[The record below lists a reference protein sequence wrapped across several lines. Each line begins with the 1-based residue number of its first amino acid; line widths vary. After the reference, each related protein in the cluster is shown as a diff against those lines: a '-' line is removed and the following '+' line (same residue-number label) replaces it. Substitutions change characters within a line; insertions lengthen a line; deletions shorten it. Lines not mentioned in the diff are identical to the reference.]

1 MTTAHGGIAIVHIAD
16 FYICYNRDDH
26 AFHHAL
32 TDTRAREVSGGNTPV
47 QYQFGEVNPADAY
60 GLRGIGIFSIASM
73 FFWKHN
79 LDFDYIDVGANVGM
93 TAIVQAIF
101 CKRCGAHNRVYAFEP
116 GEVFSL
122 LQKSVEINKVDDTTT
137 CIRAAASDQ
146 SGKVAF
152 HVTPAQSPAS
162 SLLGAA
168 VKRPGVVTSYT
179 ITVDTLTLDGF
190 IQSELRPAPGLLVKI
205 DAEGADFRVLRG
217 MRETLA
223 QRLCVVQIELFPSLV
238 DTYTDPVAELMAL
251 REHFVLIAIDDGKLS
266 VIEPARQAISEF
278 IERTRGKPMPAADV
292 LFVSKR
298 IPACDELVA
307 RILLESA
314 GAA

>member
-1 MTTAHGGIAIVHIAD
+1 MITADAAAIVHIAD
-16 FYICYNRDDH
+16 LYICYNRNDH
-26 AFHHAL
+26 AFHHTMA
-32 TDTRAREVSGGNTPV
+32 DPRAREVSDGNTPT
-47 QYQFGEVNPADAY
+47 QYRFGEVNPADAY
-60 GLRGIGIFSIASM
+60 GLRGIGIFSIAAM
-73 FFWKHN
+73 FFWQRN

-93 TAIVQAIF
+93 TAIAHAIF
-101 CKRCGAHNRVYAFEP
+101 QKRCGAHNRVYAFEP

-122 LQKSVEINKVDDTTT
+122 LQRSVEINNVADTTT

-146 SGKVAF
+146 NGKVAF

-168 VKRPGVVTSYT
+168 VKRPGVVSSYT
-179 ITVDTLTLDGF
+179 IIVDTLTLDGF
-190 IQSELRPAPGLLVKI
+190 VRSQLRPAPGLLVKI
-205 DAEGADFRVLRG
+205 DAEGADFRVLHG

-238 DTYTDPVAELMAL
+238 DTYADPLAELVAH
-251 REHFVLIAIDDGKLS
+251 REDFVLIAMDDGKLS
-266 VIEPARQAISEF
+266 VIEPVQQAISEF
-278 IERTRGKPMPAADV
+278 IERTRGKPMPSSDV
-292 LFVSKR
+292 LFVSKK